1 MHPRRSVQEILVLS
15 KSSKTSIT
23 FFSNI
28 LLLIGIKLIKSIIEE
43 TTSPFFCQFS
53 GNLSLIVSNILLQE
67 SATLETFV
75 PFRLSNSLAFS
86 NHFFFTSTLNLS
98 KESIPNKL
106 IHTKTYV
113 SFTDGINLV
122 LIRYVLPHPHS
133 PDNISA
139 PTGLFI
145 SQ

>member
-1 MHPRRSVQEILVLS
+1 MFDLS

-23 FFSNI
+23 FLSDI
-28 LLLIGIKLIKSIIEE
+28 LLLIGTKLTKSIIDE

-53 GNLSLIVSNILLQE
+53 GKTSLIVPNTFLYE
-67 SATLETFV
+67 SAIFKTLV
-75 PFRLSNSLAFS
+75 PFSLSNSLAFS
-86 NHFFFTSTLNLS
+86 NHFFFTSTLSLS

-106 IHTKTYV
+106 MHTKTYL
-113 SFTDGINLV
+113 SFTDFINF
-122 LIRYVLPHPHS
+122 LIKYVLPDPHS
-133 PDNISA
+133 PDNIKA